1 MGNSDIAYRGTN
13 IENYLNRLLTN
24 FKEWQIEYENREQVF
39 ALLVKDYRQ
48 YLDESIK
55 LNENIAKMSD
65 SKNGLQEIVNAI
77 NSLPNYMDIYSASY
91 RNVEVLA
98 NSLGSEVSD
107 LTHLQSVDE
116 LKVTIHKVYLEHI
129 QALIDENLEDTITHF
144 TKIRSSYDQS
154 ISNLRKRLD
163 SMEKMTGIPTR
174 KIVIESSLPND
185 LDLKTYFKSALDD
198 NVKQL
203 LSTITGS
210 SSFINSVK
218 KLINLNE
225 FKISYLLMKE
235 ELQLFFQKYQSILI
249 QRN

>member
-1 MGNSDIAYRGTN
+1 
-13 IENYLNRLLTN
+13 
-24 FKEWQIEYENREQVF
+24 
-39 ALLVKDYRQ
+39 
-48 YLDESIK
+48 
-55 LNENIAKMSD
+55 
-65 SKNGLQEIVNAI
+65 
-77 NSLPNYMDIYSASY
+77 
-91 RNVEVLA
+91 
-98 NSLGSEVSD
+98 
-107 LTHLQSVDE
+107 
-116 LKVTIHKVYLEHI
+116 
-129 QALIDENLEDTITHF
+129 
-144 TKIRSSYDQS
+144 
-154 ISNLRKRLD
+154 
-163 SMEKMTGIPTR
+163 MTGIPTR

-218 KLINLNE
+218 KKLINLNE